1 MKPVMVQIG
10 VAPDAIV
17 SGSAKTSF
25 IQALAG
31 SGRRE
36 SYQWIVRGKPGQQ
49 VVVKAVAEKG
59 GAAERTVVLK

>member
-1 MKPVMVQIG
+1 MVQIG

-17 SGSAKTSF
+17 SGAAKTSF

-36 SYQWIVRGKPGQQ
+36 SYQWIVRGRPGQT
-49 VVVKAVAEKG
+49 VAVKAVAEKG